1 MTLDEILGMEAGPE
15 LDRLV
20 AENVMGWIA
29 PTDIDGVRGW
39 LRWCEEEQRYVW
51 AGWWIESPPTD
62 ENGEI
67 DPIWLLAGDKVWS
80 PSTDI
85 ADAWVVVQQL
95 AQGLELAIA
104 GSPDDIWRVAA
115 CNPAESM
122 PWPVIEAEAPTAP
135 LAICRAALLT
145 VLREEGQHG
154 D

>member
-1 MTLDEILGMEAGPE
+1 M
-15 LDRLV
+15 
-20 AENVMGWIA
+20 
-29 PTDIDGVRGW
+29 
-39 LRWCEEEQRYVW
+39 W

-67 DPIWLLAGDKVWS
+67 DPVWLLAGDKVWS

-85 ADAWVVVQQL
+85 ADAWVVVEWL
-95 AQGLELAIA
+95 LSRGFFLDIF
-104 GSPDDIWRVAA
+104 SPRAKD
-115 CNPAESM
+115 
-122 PWPVIEAEAPTAP
+122 APEWVDHPDKWSVFVCTWEREDGIVYFFQSHILSKADTLS